1 MNKLFNFTKWAS
13 TASMVVALVFLTACP
28 TKNGTDPQTFQYP
41 QTTIEVGA
49 TGSVTPEV
57 IAGDQA
63 TYAIIDIDGADFVS
77 IDPNSGVL
85 SVGAES
91 TTGDYS
97 IKVMSSN
104 EGGSSSATAEIK
116 ISVNDEFD
124 LSGKDLLWKYW
135 MNNTP
140 DVVMLNLNLLP
151 GQEALP
157 SEIPIPVGWPANWPA
172 INFMD
177 PTLESYFVF
186 PTVQYFLQ
194 QVPGDDVCATLDP
207 AEEGDTLLLIVNPDL
222 TLSTVCQGADTAPG
236 TTVDLGTSSISYDGD
251 AFSWTLDLTLQG
263 VPVAI
268 EIGGAEFIDF
278 MDPLDP
284 HWTAPSGVPR
294 TFPAVVGT
302 VEQYM
307 TPTDFHPNN
316 YLSSL
321 QLLNVD
327 VVLEIL
333 E

>member
-1 MNKLFNFTKWAS
+1 MNKLLNFTKWAF
-13 TASMVVALVFLTACP
+13 TVSMVVALVFLTACP
-28 TKNGTDPQTFQYP
+28 PQITDPQTFRYT

-57 IAGDQA
+57 IAGDPA
-63 TYAIIDIDGADFVS
+63 TYSITDFDNADFVI
-77 IDPNSGVL
+77 IDTNSGVL

-97 IKVMSSN
+97 IKVMAAN
-104 EGGSSSATAEIK
+104 EGGSSTETAEIK
-116 ISVNDEFD
+116 IVVNDAFD
-124 LSGKDLLWKYW
+124 PTGKNLLWKYW

-157 SEIPIPVGWPANWPA
+157 SAIPIPVGWPANWPA
-172 INFMD
+172 IDFLD

-194 QVPGDDVCATLDP
+194 QVPGDDVCALLEP
-207 AEEGDTLLLIVNPDL
+207 AEEGDTLLLIVNADL
-222 TLSTVCQGADTAPG
+222 TLSTVCQGVDSAPG
-236 TTVDLGTSSISYDGD
+236 TTVDLGTSSISYSGNTY
-251 AFSWTLDLTLQG
+251 SWTLNLTLQG

-268 EIGGAEFIDF
+268 KIGGVEITDF
-278 MDPLDP
+278 TDPLDP
-284 HWTAPSGVPR
+284 HWTAPGGVPR

-302 VEQYM
+302 VDQYM
-307 TPTDFHPNN
+307 TPTDFHPDN
-316 YLSSL
+316 YLTSL